1 MIHAALHNPKRPT
14 TGRMNY
20 TSRLMFTFPVEV
32 VLKGRDFAVTEP
44 VTVPVS
50 EPSSWDDVAVREVL
64 MEILRAVDRVDR
76 PKATERREVMLRGFS
91 WIVEPSEGQVVIAI
105 EIPMGAAIAG
115 PFAIAQADL
124 DAKIS
129 RVLKT
134 ERELNSAPP
143 TVH

>member
-1 MIHAALHNPKRPT
+1 
-14 TGRMNY
+14 
-20 TSRLMFTFPVEV
+20 MFTFPVEI
-32 VLKGRDFAVTEP
+32 VLKGRNFAVTEP
-44 VTVPVS
+44 VSVPVA
-50 EPSSWDDVAVREVL
+50 EPSSWDDGAVREVL
-64 MEILRAVDRVDR
+64 VEILRAVDRVDR
-76 PKATERREVMLRGFS
+76 PNASDRREVMLRGFS

-134 ERELNSAPP
+134 ERELASAPS
-143 TVH
+143 TIH